1 MIGDRLHP
9 LVPGRCGDLV
19 SQVGRLYTVSLPPGL
34 SGSLC
39 GVPEAKW
46 SVGRL
51 EPEGPIAGFYREP
64 PCEERNS
71 QSVLLALSSASSP
84 GLGLVQTLSGGSIY
98 ECHKLCPPLPKGLG
112 WQGLFLRHIRIA

>member
-1 MIGDRLHP
+1 MALPPSHSGMIDDCLVP
-9 LVPGRCGDLV
+9 PSLVPGRCGDLV
-19 SQVGRLYTVSLPPGL
+19 SQVGRLYIVFLSPGL

-64 PCEERNS
+64 PCKKWNS
-71 QSVLLALSSASSP
+71 QSVLLALSSASSL
-84 GLGLVQTLSGGSIY
+84 GLGLVTFWGQH
-98 ECHKLCPPLPKGLG
+98 ECHKLCPPSS
-112 WQGLFLRHIRIA
+112 